1 MQVAAAAKARV
12 VSQGTQLHTDS
23 SGKAD
28 LLFILR
34 GAVGLHEKP
43 IPALMQRDQA
53 HAQHPQQAQ
62 VQLQQNEIT
71 PQDGMSELSPGRK
84 QISEGRQTPGFL
96 GQLGKH
102 KQQRQPSQVLD
113 QQGQD
118 QPMKQVL
125 DARGYVLGLPALLQG
140 PSCAETTLCCQTAVE
155 VYVIPAALIQ
165 VCGYEAGSL
174 LCMCVWW
181 LMLQCH
187 LGPL

>member
-12 VSQGTQLHTDS
+12 VSQGTQLHTDRS
-23 SGKAD
+23 SKAD

-43 IPALMQRDQA
+43 VSALMQHNES
-53 HAQHPQQAQ
+53 HAQQPQQAQ
-62 VQLQQNEIT
+62 AQLQQDEIT
-71 PQDGMSELSPGRK
+71 PQNGVSELSPGRK
-84 QISEGRQTPGFL
+84 QILEGRQIPGFL

-102 KQQRQPSQVLD
+102 KQHRQPSQVLD

-118 QPMKQVL
+118 RPMKQVL
-125 DARGYVLGLPALLQG
+125 DARGYVLGLPALLPG

-165 VCGYEAGSL
+165 VCHDEAGRF
-174 LCMCVWW
+174 LCMCTSD
-181 LMLQCH
+181 
-187 LGPL
+187 G